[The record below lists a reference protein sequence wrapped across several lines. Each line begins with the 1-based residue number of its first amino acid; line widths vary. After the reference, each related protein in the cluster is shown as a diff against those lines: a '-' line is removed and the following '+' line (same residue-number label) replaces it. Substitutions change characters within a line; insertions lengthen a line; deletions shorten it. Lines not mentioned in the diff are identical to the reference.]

1 MRLLPVLLKMSTAA
15 SPLKPPT
22 GVRGMQVLDRAA
34 FTKSVTVP
42 CLIIPA
48 NDMNKVRKTIKPYLL
63 KLEKMSS
70 VVNGSDST
78 FKKVLLSP
86 DMIQTLCDLKE
97 ADQETLEKL
106 DAKFETTEIEVGY
119 NNWRSEQILQ
129 AVLPEDED
137 GTKAFTVIGHILHL
151 NLHEH
156 LLPYKDLIGQV
167 LLDKVNGVTTV
178 VNKSDPIDNTY
189 RNFTMEVLAGEDNLV
204 SSVKENNCIFH
215 LDFGKVYWNSR
226 LSTEHFRV
234 VDMISKNDVVYDVFA
249 GVGPFAIPAAIRG
262 ARVLANDLNPE
273 SYKWLQVNVKE
284 NKVTKNNG
292 SVECFNMD
300 GREFIQTVIKKDLD
314 ELFAA
319 DIDPNTRLHIIMNLP
334 LIATTFLNAFKGLLD
349 SSCIYTLHPVP
360 ITFHVYCFANYFE
373 PEKLALE
380 LVEKGLGFQLKEDLI
395 ETKLVRKVSP
405 SKFMVRL
412 TFEYPL
418 NIICNAASDESFN
431 TIESTESVN
440 NENGGENSD
449 ENNEFVVKKLCQG
462 TPNVQ
467 NESLTDTTVDI
478 SDSSKSSE
486 GGSDKFS
493 ENDEPDDCQE
503 GSSPNVHNESLL
515 DEPVDSSDS
524 SESSEGGSDKS
535 SENDEPGDLEG
546 SSPNVKNESLSD
558 EPVDSSDLSESSEGG
573 SDKSSEN
580 DEPGDCLEG
589 SSPNVHNVSLSDE
602 PVDISDSSES
612 SEGGS
617 DKISENDEPG
627 DLEGSSP
634 NVQNQSISDEP
645 VDTNDSSENSEVG
658 SGKSS
663 ENDEPVVKKLCLE
676 KSTPSVQN

>member
-1 MRLLPVLLKMSTAA
+1 MLLKMSTAT
-15 SPLKPPT
+15 SLKPPK

-42 CLIIPA
+42 CLIIPT
-48 NDMNKVRKTIKPYLL
+48 NDLNKVKKTIKPYLL

-70 VVNGSDST
+70 VVDGSDST
-78 FKKVLLSP
+78 VKKVLLRP
-86 DMIQTLCDLKE
+86 DLITKLGDLKE

-106 DAKFETTEIEVGY
+106 DAKFETTEIEVSY

-129 AVLPEDED
+129 AVLPEDEE
-137 GTKAFTVIGHILHL
+137 GTKAFTIIGHILHL

-167 LLDKVNGVTTV
+167 LLDKVHNVTTV

-189 RNFTMEVLAGEDNLV
+189 RNFSMEVLAGNNNLV

-249 GVGPFAIPAAIRG
+249 GVGPFAIPAAKRG

-273 SYKWLQVNVKE
+273 SYKWLEFNVKA

-300 GREFIQTVIKKDLD
+300 GREFIQNVIKKDLD

-334 LIATTFLNAFKGLLD
+334 AIATTFLDAFKGLLD
-349 SSCIYTLHPVP
+349 SSCIYTIHPVP
-360 ITFHVYCFANYFE
+360 ITFHVYCFAKDFE

-380 LVEKGLGFQLKEDLI
+380 LVEKDLGFQLKGDLV
-395 ETKLVRKVSP
+395 ETKVVRKVSP

-418 NIICNAASDESFN
+418 NIMCAASDESLN

-440 NENGGENSD
+440 IESGGDNSD
-449 ENNEFVVKKLCQG
+449 EDIKILIKKLCQG
-462 TPNVQ
+462 TPDEQ
-467 NESLTDTTVDI
+467 SEPPTIKTVVI
-478 SDSSKSSE
+478 SDSSEGSKS
-486 GGSDKFS
+486 GSDKSS
-493 ENDEPDDCQE
+493 ENDEPADCLE
-503 GSSPNVHNESLL
+503 GSSPNVHNESLS
-515 DEPVDSSDS
+515 DEPVDSSDSSESSKSSSSPNVQNGSFSDELVDSSDS

-535 SENDEPGDLEG
+535 SENDELSLEG
-546 SSPNVKNESLSD
+546 SSPNVQNGSLSD
-558 EPVDSSDLSESSEGG
+558 EPVDSSDSSESG

-589 SSPNVHNVSLSDE
+589 SSPNVHNESLSDE
-602 PVDISDSSES
+602 PVDM
-612 SEGGS
+612 
-617 DKISENDEPG
+617 N
-627 DLEGSSP
+627 
-634 NVQNQSISDEP
+634 N
-645 VDTNDSSENSEVG
+645 SSENSEVG
-658 SGKSS
+658 SDKSH
-663 ENDEPVVKKLCLE
+663 ENDEPAVKKLCLE
-676 KSTPSVQN
+676 KSTPSVQNKSRRHK